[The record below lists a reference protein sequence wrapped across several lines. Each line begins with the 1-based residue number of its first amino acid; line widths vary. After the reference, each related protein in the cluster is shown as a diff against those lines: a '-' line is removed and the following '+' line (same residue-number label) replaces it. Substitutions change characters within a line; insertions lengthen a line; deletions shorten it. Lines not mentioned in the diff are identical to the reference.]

1 MLSIFVTMKIE
12 LYIAQLLYRYQCVT
26 VPGFGA
32 FLTEIQSAQLLESTH
47 SFFPPKKVIS
57 FNTHIKNND
66 GLLANHIAQA
76 EKTSYDYAV
85 SAIEYEVLNWK
96 KSLQEN
102 RSFAIK
108 NVGVLSLN
116 AENNILF
123 TPNEQ
128 TNYLAQSFGLTSFVS
143 PAVKREATVVKPEP
157 VFEKPEPVLVAEAIE
172 EEKPVFNFVPET
184 RERSPYLKYAAIFVL
199 GLAIAGSVGY
209 PMYQNQI
216 ASETVLVETAVQKK
230 VQRKIQEATF
240 FIQTPIPAVTL
251 SLKSDKEVAAKMPYH
266 IMAGAFRSENNAQK
280 RYNQLIEKG
289 FKARVL
295 GINKNGLYPVLYGS
309 YSTFAEAEKERKT
322 ITETD
327 NPEAWILIES
337 L

>member
-1 MLSIFVTMKIE
+1 MKIE

-32 FLTEIQSAQLLESTH
+32 FLTEIQSAQLLENSH

-96 KSLQEN
+96 KNLHEN
-102 RSFAIK
+102 RTFSIK
-108 NVGVLSLN
+108 NIGVLSLN

-143 PAVKREATVVKPEP
+143 PAVKRESALPKPEIT
-157 VFEKPEPVLVAEAIE
+157 FEKSTSVIVETKTVIE
-172 EEKPVFNFVPET
+172 EEQAVFNFVPET
-184 RERSPYLKYAAIFVL
+184 KERSPYLKYAAVFVL
-199 GLAIAGSVGY
+199 GLAIAGSIAY

-216 ASETVLVETAVQKK
+216 TSETVLVETAVQKK

-240 FIQTPIPAVTL
+240 FIKTPIPAVTL
-251 SLKSDKEVAAKMPYH
+251 SLKSNKEEKEAKMPYH
-266 IMAGAFRSENNAQK
+266 IMAGAFRSEANAQK
-280 RYNQLIEKG
+280 RYRQLIKKG
-289 FKARVL
+289 FDARVL

-309 YSTFAEAEKERKT
+309 YSSFAEAEKERNT
-322 ITETD
+322 ITQTD
-327 NPEAWILIES
+327 NPEAWILIQS

>member
-1 MLSIFVTMKIE
+1 MKIE

-32 FLTEIQSAQLLESTH
+32 FLAEIQSAQLLENTH
-47 SFFPPKKVIS
+47 SFFPPKKMIS

-76 EKTSYDYAV
+76 EKTSYEYAV

-96 KSLQEN
+96 KALQEN
-102 RSFAIK
+102 RTFSIK
-108 NVGVLSLN
+108 NIGVLSLN
-116 AENNILF
+116 TENNILF

-128 TNYLAQSFGLTSFVS
+128 TNYNAKSFGLTSFVS
-143 PAVKREATVVKPEP
+143 PSVKREVELPKPE
-157 VFEKPEPVLVAEAIE
+157 VVVEIQKTIAE
-172 EEKPVFNFVPET
+172 EEKPTFNFIPET
-184 RERSPYLKYAAIFVL
+184 AETSNTNSYLKYAAVFVI
-199 GLAIAGSVGY
+199 GLAVAGAIGY

-216 ASETVLVETAVQKK
+216 ATETLLVETAVQKK
-230 VQRKIQEATF
+230 VQNKIQEATF
-240 FIQTPIPAVTL
+240 FIQAPIPAVTL
-251 SLKSDKEVAAKMPYH
+251 SLKSDKKEAIKLPYH
-266 IMAGAFRSENNAQK
+266 IMAGAFRSEANAQK
-280 RYNQLIEKG
+280 RYRQLIAKG
-289 FKARVL
+289 FDARVL
-295 GINKNGLYPVLYGS
+295 GENKNGFYPVLYGS
-309 YSTFAEAEKERKT
+309 YTTFAEAEKEKKF